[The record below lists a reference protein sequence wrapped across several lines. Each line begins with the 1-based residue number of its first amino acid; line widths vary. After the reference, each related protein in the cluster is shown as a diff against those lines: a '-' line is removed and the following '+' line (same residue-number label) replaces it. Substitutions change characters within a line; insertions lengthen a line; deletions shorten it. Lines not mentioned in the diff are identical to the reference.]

1 MIFASTLFLGYFLP
15 VVLGVYY
22 LLPEAGRW
30 RNRWLLVASYVFY
43 GWWDPLL
50 LPLLFGLTLWS
61 FGFAWLLG
69 RADFTEGRRNT
80 LLVLGV
86 SGTLV
91 ALFFGKY
98 FGFAC
103 ENYDWLAARLGWDPA
118 PATRWALPLGISF
131 FTFHAISTLVDVFR
145 RIAKPMESLADYAC
159 YLAFFPQLIA
169 GPILRFGPIAPA
181 FAARTHAWSQ
191 VASGLGLF
199 ALGLAKKVLIA
210 NTLAP
215 VADLAFNARQLDAGL
230 AWFGLLAYA
239 LQLYYDFSGYSDMAV
254 GLGRMFGFE
263 FPRNFNAPY
272 LAESVTDFWRRWHL
286 SLSAFLRDYL
296 YIPLGG
302 NRHGLARTAANLLV
316 VMLLG
321 GLWHGA
327 QWTYVVWGLWHGL
340 LLVAERWLGGRAWY
354 ASFPRFFRVL
364 CTFGL
369 ILIGWVFFRAPTLGA
384 AFAYLR
390 ALVDF
395 VPAGAAPAQWLGAE
409 LFTAPHFA
417 IAGVALGFAWSR
429 RRAHDW
435 SMPLTGRRALL
446 CGVLL
451 LLSLGVL
458 GAHKANPF
466 LYFQF

>member
-1 MIFASTLFLGYFLP
+1 MVFASTLFLGYFLP
-15 VVLGVYY
+15 LVLGVYY
-22 LLPEAGRW
+22 LLPAAGRW

-50 LPLLFGLTLWS
+50 VPLLFGMTLWS
-61 FGFAWLLG
+61 FGFARRLG
-69 RADFTEGRRNT
+69 RTDLAEGRRRAA
-80 LLVLGV
+80 LALGV
-86 SGTLV
+86 AGALT

-103 ENYDWLAARLGWDPA
+103 ENYDALASRLGWSSA
-118 PATRWALPLGISF
+118 PDVRWALPLGISF
-131 FTFHAISTLVDVFR
+131 FTFHAISTLVDVYR
-145 RIAKPMESLADYAC
+145 REVKPMDSLGDYAC

-169 GPILRFGPIAPA
+169 GPILRFGVIAPA
-181 FAARTHAWSQ
+181 FAERRHGWPQ

-199 ALGLAKKVLIA
+199 SLGLAKKVLLA

-215 VADLAFNARQLDAGL
+215 VADLAFGARQLDAGL

-263 FPRNFNAPY
+263 FPRNFQAPY
-272 LAESVTDFWRRWHL
+272 LAESITDFWRRWHL

-296 YIPLGG
+296 YVPLGG
-302 NRHGLARTAANLLV
+302 NRFGLGRTCANLLL

-327 QWTYVVWGLWHGL
+327 QWTFVAWGLWHGL
-340 LLVAERWLGGRAWY
+340 LLVSERCLGGKAWY
-354 ASFPRFFRVL
+354 AGLPRFLRVVL
-364 CTFGL
+364 TF
-369 ILIGWVFFRAPTLGA
+369 ILVLVGWVFFRAPTLA
-384 AFAYLR
+384 SAVDYLH
-390 ALVDF
+390 ALVRVAPAGE
-395 VPAGAAPAQWLGAE
+395 VPAKLLGAE
-409 LFTAPHFA
+409 LFTAPHLLV
-417 IAGVALGFAWSR
+417 IVLALCFAWSR

-435 SMPLTGRRALL
+435 SEQLTTRRAIL
-446 CGVLL
+446 CGALL

-458 GAHKANPF
+458 STQKANPF

>member
-15 VVLGVYY
+15 LVLGVYY
-22 LLPEAGRW
+22 LLPSAGKW
-30 RNRWLLVASYVFY
+30 RNRWLLLASYVFY

-50 LPLLFGLTLWS
+50 LPLLGGLTLWS

-69 RADFTEGRRNT
+69 RPDYPDGRRRA

-86 SGTLV
+86 SGALL

-103 ENYDWLAARLGWDPA
+103 ENYNALAARWGWSPA
-118 PATRWALPLGISF
+118 PAVSWALPLGISF
-131 FTFHAISTLVDVFR
+131 FTFHAISTLVDVYR
-145 RIAKPMESLADYAC
+145 REATPMASFADYAC

-169 GPILRFGPIAPA
+169 GPILRFGAIAPA
-181 FAARTHAWSQ
+181 FADRRHGWPQ
-191 VASGLGLF
+191 VSAGLGLF
-199 ALGLAKKVLIA
+199 CLGLGKKVLIA

-272 LAESVTDFWRRWHL
+272 LAESITDFWRRWHL

-302 NRHGLARTAANLLV
+302 NRHGLGRTCANLLV

-327 QWTYVVWGLWHGL
+327 SWTFVVWGLWHGL
-340 LLVAERWLGGRAWY
+340 LLVSERWLDGRAWY
-354 ASFPRFFRVL
+354 AGFPRFFRVML
-364 CTFGL
+364 TFGL
-369 ILIGWVFFRAPTLGA
+369 VLIGWVFFRAPTLGA
-384 AFAYLR
+384 AMDYLR
-390 ALVDF
+390 ALVQV
-395 VPAGAAPAQWLGAE
+395 VPASEAPAKLLGVE
-409 LFTAPHFA
+409 LFTLPHLLTL
-417 IAGVALGFAWSR
+417 VAALFFAWSR

-435 SMPLTGRRALL
+435 STHLTIRRALL
-446 CGVLL
+446 CLVLL
-451 LLSLGVL
+451 WLSLGVL
-458 GAHKANPF
+458 GTHKANPF